1 MHKFNAKY
9 LIMKT
14 VLSSTILAAP
24 FREEVKVQE
33 RQIPTY
39 VYASVFASLCIAVG
53 LIWDI
58 SWHMTVGRDG
68 LFSPPHIAIYL
79 GAVIAGVFSGI
90 KVLKTSF
97 WGSPEEKASSIHF
110 WKVFYGSFG
119 AMFCIWGAFA
129 MLTSA
134 PFDDWWHNT
143 YGLDVKI
150 LSPPHAL
157 LAMGMVMIQF
167 GALVSVTSLQNRLSS
182 QATEKTSSH
191 LQWMYAMSAGFLLVM
206 VFVIISE
213 YFFLMRQHD
222 ILAYQIAAGVFPLLM
237 VAVAYAAPYNW
248 AATKMAVA
256 YTLLLAAMVWIL
268 PLFPAEPK
276 LSPIRNF
283 VTVMQPYEFPLML
296 IAPALVIDFFLM
308 KFGQI
313 NKWALAALLGLG
325 FVLVFL
331 PVQWYFA
338 EFLTT
343 EAARGWFFGR
353 FSWTYASDPDF
364 PYRYTFHPRFIST
377 GIDLI
382 KGAGIAV
389 IIGLFSS
396 RIALSWGNWMK
407 RIKR

>member
-1 MHKFNAKY
+1 
-9 LIMKT
+9 MKA
-14 VLSSTILAAP
+14 VLSSAVLNEPLEKESTSI
-24 FREEVKVQE
+24 V

-58 SWHMTVGRDG
+58 SWHMTVGRDT

-97 WGSPEEKASSIHF
+97 WGSAEEKSSSIHF
-110 WKVFYGSFG
+110 WKIFYASLG

-157 LAMGMVMIQF
+157 LAMGIVMIQF
-167 GALVSVTSLQNRLSS
+167 GALVSVTSLQNRLKGI
-182 QATEKTSSH
+182 AHERTVMH
-191 LQWMYAMSAGFLLVM
+191 MQWMYAMSSGFLLVM
-206 VFVIISE
+206 VFVIFSE
-213 YFFLMRQHD
+213 YFFLMRMHS
-222 ILAYQIAAGVFPLLM
+222 IYSYQIAAVIFPLFM
-237 VAVAYAAPYNW
+237 VSVAYAAPYRW
-248 AATKMAVA
+248 AATKMAIA
-256 YTLLLAAMVWIL
+256 YTLLMAAMVWIL
-268 PLFPAEPK
+268 PLFSAEPK

-283 VTVMQPYEFPLML
+283 VTVMQPFEFPLML
-296 IAPALVIDFFLM
+296 IAPALLIDIILL
-308 KFGQI
+308 KFKSM
-313 NKWALAALLGLG
+313 NNWALSGLLALG

-353 FSWTYASDPDF
+353 FSWTYASDPDY
-364 PYRYTFHPRFIST
+364 PYRYTFHPNLIST
-377 GIDLI
+377 TPEII
-382 KGAGIAV
+382 KGAGIA
-389 IIGLFSS
+389 ILLGIASS
-396 RIALSWGNWMK
+396 RVALSWGNWMK
-407 RIKR
+407 QIKR